1 VVLVLARLLR
11 GNGGAHHG
19 VGDRRQHPG
28 VDVVKSTEFARRA
41 SQIARAAAEWS
52 AGALDMPEMDTSD
65 DAVQRFVGDI
75 ERHLSS
81 LVRANRAD
89 PS

>member
-1 VVLVLARLLR
+1 MVLVLARLLC

-19 VGDRRQHPG
+19 VGGRRRFPG
-28 VDVVKSTEFARRA
+28 VDVVKSTDFARRA
-41 SQIARAAAEWS
+41 ARIARAAAEWS
-52 AGALDMPEMDTSD
+52 AGALDMPEMDTND
-65 DAVQRFVGDI
+65 DAVQRFVSDI

>member
-1 VVLVLARLLR
+1 
-11 GNGGAHHG
+11 
-19 VGDRRQHPG
+19 
-28 VDVVKSTEFARRA
+28 
-41 SQIARAAAEWS
+41 
-52 AGALDMPEMDTSD
+52 MPEMDTSD